1 MRSGFHRLSMCVGHH
16 PVAFAPQVLAP
27 CRGVGRSSL
36 QMVWLWWDAVSLTG
50 LDASDLSVIAGLG
63 TSAWRESA
71 ELDASSGMPTLKKL
85 VDSSVLGILGRLGC
99 HIYLCIRNEYEA
111 HTM

>member
-1 MRSGFHRLSMCVGHH
+1 MSSGFHHLPICFGHH
-16 PVAFAPQVLAP
+16 PASFAPRVLAL
-27 CRGVGRSSL
+27 CRGVGCSSFQL
-36 QMVWLWWDAVSLTG
+36 VWLWWAAMSLTG

-99 HIYLCIRNEYEA
+99 HSHLCISV
-111 HTM
+111 